1 MFPCA
6 KVSFRCLTIPSTY
19 FKPCLLF
26 SVPQC
31 SASTYNF
38 LSLFSSSSDC
48 ALPSLNLLSSC
59 DIQITFMPF
68 FTTFYHIFQFI
79 LPLLT
84 FLFIPNHCQWLEVW
98 IQFPLATTLKILF
111 HLSSSN
117 TCPSIL
123 LALTSIPTNPYDFS
137 QKTCVLFYCSS
148 LNSQFFSSPNN
159 TSWYSCFMS
168 FFLSPFL
175 PDNNCERMQ
184 NIEINLF
191 CCDSQ

>member
-1 MFPCA
+1 MHSAILQVIQNCKFFSTVYCLVSILLRCLTPFLLIFLSSPSYRCNMPIYFNFTTFPLPRHMLITNSPTTSSTVLCTEMFPCA

-59 DIQITFMPF
+59 GIQINFMPF

-84 FLFIPNHCQWLEVW
+84 FLFIPNHCQ
-98 IQFPLATTLKILF
+98 
-111 HLSSSN
+111 
-117 TCPSIL
+117 
-123 LALTSIPTNPYDFS
+123 
-137 QKTCVLFYCSS
+137 
-148 LNSQFFSSPNN
+148 
-159 TSWYSCFMS
+159 
-168 FFLSPFL
+168 
-175 PDNNCERMQ
+175 
-184 NIEINLF
+184 
-191 CCDSQ
+191 